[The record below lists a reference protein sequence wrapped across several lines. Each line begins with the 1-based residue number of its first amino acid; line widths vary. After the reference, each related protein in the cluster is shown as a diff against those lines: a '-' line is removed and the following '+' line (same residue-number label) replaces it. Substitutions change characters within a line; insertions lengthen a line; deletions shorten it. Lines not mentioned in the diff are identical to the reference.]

1 MMTELERIC
10 CVEDDFDIRTI
21 LELSLSDIGG
31 YEVQLFEDGPCA
43 LAGLPELSPQ
53 LIMLDMMMPGMN
65 GLEVLSALRKSEQ
78 FAKTPVVFM
87 TAKAQ
92 SHELDAYISAGAQS
106 VIVKPFDPMTL
117 PDQVKEIWSRLQS
130 EQT

>member
-1 MMTELERIC
+1 MTLKRIA
-10 CVEDDFDIRTI
+10 CVEDDPDIRMI
-21 LELSLSDIGG
+21 LNMSLSEIGG
-31 YEVQLFEDGPCA
+31 FSVQLYEDGPTA
-43 LAGLPELSPQ
+43 LARLGQDEPQ

-65 GLEVLSALRKSEQ
+65 GLEVLAALRQKPE
-78 FAKTPVVFM
+78 FMNTPVIFM

-117 PDQVKEIWSRLQS
+117 PESLLKIWEDLDG
-130 EQT
+130 

>member
-1 MMTELERIC
+1 MVELERIC
-10 CVEDDFDIRTI
+10 CVEDDLDIRTI

-31 YEVQLFEDGPCA
+31 YQVQLFEDGPSA
-43 LAGLPELSPQ
+43 LEGLPDTHPQ
-53 LIMLDMMMPGMN
+53 MIMLDMMMPGMN

-92 SHELDAYISAGAQS
+92 SHELDTYIRAGAQS

-117 PDQVKEIWSRLQS
+117 PEQVREIWTQL
-130 EQT
+130 EAAKL

>member
-1 MMTELERIC
+1 MAELERIC

-31 YEVQLFEDGPCA
+31 YQVQLFEDGPSA
-43 LAGLPELSPQ
+43 LEGLPETRPQ
-53 LIMLDMMMPGMN
+53 MIMLDMMMPGMN
-65 GLEVLSALRKSEQ
+65 GLEVLGALRKSEQ
-78 FAKTPVVFM
+78 FATTPVVFM

-92 SHELDAYISAGAQS
+92 SHELDTYIRAGAQS

-117 PDQVKEIWSRLQS
+117 PEQVREIWSQLEAAKR
-130 EQT
+130 

>member
-1 MMTELERIC
+1 MVELERIC

-21 LELSLSDIGG
+21 LDLSLSDIGG
-31 YEVQLFEDGPCA
+31 YQVELFEDGPSA
-43 LAGLPELSPQ
+43 LKGLPTIQPQ

-65 GLEVLSALRKSEQ
+65 GLEVLGALRQSEQ
-78 FAKTPVVFM
+78 FAQTPVVFM

-92 SHELDAYISAGAQS
+92 SHELDSYISAGAQS

-117 PDQVKEIWSRLQS
+117 PDQVEDIWKEL
-130 EQT
+130 EAANL